1 MMRRRAPFTYLYK
14 RILSELGS
22 HGEVIKESY
31 WLNTEHGRVAPP
43 DIAARDQ
50 FGFSLATGAGIT
62 AVIGAIGVDSLG
74 MDAGAAY
81 AMDMSWSSIA
91 FVQSEYVI
99 LEGRSEVHIFVA
111 RDGSSKDNQTIG
123 FSTSDLSAKGVDSE
137 AFEICRALPLK
148 ERCCSCGDYELT
160 SGELFFAE
168 GETLAFFTI
177 PIMDDLCY
185 ETKIEYLQLQLHIP
199 GGGPIHGEHYRAHVR
214 IDDNDWIDKSKC

>member
-91 FVQSEYVI
+91 FVHGEYVI
-99 LEGRSEVHIFVA
+99 LEGRSEVQIFVA
-111 RDGSSKDNQTIG
+111 RDISSKDNQTIV
-123 FSTSDLSAKGVDSE
+123 FSTGDLSAKGNHSD

-160 SGELFFAE
+160 FGELFFAE
-168 GETLAFFTI
+168 EETLVAIAMRKKSNICNFSCTF
-177 PIMDDLCY
+177 
-185 ETKIEYLQLQLHIP
+185 QA
-199 GGGPIHGEHYRAHVR
+199 GGGPIHVEHYRAHVR
-214 IDDNDWIDKSKC
+214 ID